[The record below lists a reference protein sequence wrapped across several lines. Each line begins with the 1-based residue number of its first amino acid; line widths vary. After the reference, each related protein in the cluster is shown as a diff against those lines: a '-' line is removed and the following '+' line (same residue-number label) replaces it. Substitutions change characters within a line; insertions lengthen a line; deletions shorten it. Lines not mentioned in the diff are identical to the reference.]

1 MNLKDFLCYSGRT
14 QRASSFEANSGFFEI
29 RNVEALRKRR
39 ALVKSLEKYQYWNDP
54 DGKLSS
60 GSFHLQ
66 NCGNSQVRVRPTALT
81 NGDARCGGE
90 FRTTLRTIPR
100 LREAGA

>member
-1 MNLKDFLCYSGRT
+1 MNLKEFLCYSGRT

-29 RNVEALRKRR
+29 RNAEAQRKWR
-39 ALVKSLEKYQYWNDP
+39 ALEKFLGKYQYWNDP

-66 NCGNSQVRVRPTALT
+66 NSGNSQVRVRPTSHT
-81 NGDARCGGE
+81 DGDE
-90 FRTTLRTIPR
+90 
-100 LREAGA
+100 

>member
-1 MNLKDFLCYSGRT
+1 M
-14 QRASSFEANSGFFEI
+14 
-29 RNVEALRKRR
+29 
-39 ALVKSLEKYQYWNDP
+39 KSLEKYQYWNDP

-81 NGDARCGGE
+81 NGDVDVSENFAPH
-90 FRTTLRTIPR
+90 FAPSLAFVR
-100 LREAGA
+100 LVRNSK